1 MVSVDDLYEVLRGLF
16 KEPII
21 GHLKFKMAEIRHLEN
36 QIDMTLFCCRGQ
48 SDLDEIWQ
56 TGAE

>member
-21 GHLKFKMAEIRHLEN
+21 GHLKSKITEIRRLEN
-36 QIDMTLFCCRGQ
+36 RHDVNYSALGGPI
-48 SDLDEIWQ
+48 
-56 TGAE
+56 